1 MKSTKPE
8 ILVFWVRKATTCSA
22 CNEELS
28 PGSMIHLR
36 DGKATCLSCAD
47 LDHLS
52 FLPRGNVALTTRSS
66 KYSTLRAIVLQ
77 WSRSR
82 KRYERQGILVEQAAL
97 ERAEQECL
105 SDAARREAQRVR
117 AAQYRETRDQE
128 FISDF
133 ARLVR
138 ERYPGCPEGLELE
151 IAEHACLKYSGRVGR
166 SAMARN
172 LDPEA
177 VDLAV
182 RAHVRHLRTDYDT
195 LLMAGWDRNDA
206 RARVAQAVTSVLE
219 RWAAG
224 LPDSDRPAER

>member
-1 MKSTKPE
+1 MRRTGS
-8 ILVFWVRKATTCSA
+8 S
-22 CNEELS
+22 EL
-28 PGSMIHLR
+28 
-36 DGKATCLSCAD
+36 
-47 LDHLS
+47 
-52 FLPRGNVALTTRSS
+52 LPRGNIALTTRSS

-97 ERAEQECL
+97 ERAEEDCL

-117 AAQYRETRDQE
+117 AAQYRKTRDQE

-138 ERYPGCPEGLELE
+138 ERYPGCPERLELE

-182 RAHVRHLRTDYDT
+182 RAHVRHLRTEYDT
-195 LLMAGWDRNDA
+195 LLMTGGI
-206 RARVAQAVTSVLE
+206 VTTPAPAWPKRSPRSWTGGRPGCLNPTPQPNFDTLTQ
-219 RWAAG
+219 RPWAKNQ
-224 LPDSDRPAER
+224 PA